1 MCTVNLRLFVSHT
14 PTTSQKKIAHTH
26 TKRHNTHTQSFAACC
41 RRRRRHPFAHTAVFL
56 HLRHCKR
63 AIFHMYTFDCVS
75 GKLTPAHTSKTRAV
89 SLPLMLC
96 TVTLLFPL
104 LLALLFPTPS
114 VPFTCL
120 DASGSPVDWFVAIK
134 YPAANVPP
142 GNYYTITYATA
153 PGVLVNTRCTVAC
166 RRSAFFDIFPALTS
180 CV

>member
-1 MCTVNLRLFVSHT
+1 MHSKLLTVVCQSHANDNAKK
-14 PTTSQKKIAHTH
+14 QKNRT
-26 TKRHNTHTQSFAACC
+26 AACCSSCC

-63 AIFHMYTFDCVS
+63 AIFHIYIRLRIWEINTC
-75 GKLTPAHTSKTRAV
+75 THQQNRAV